1 MKCSFIWFQLDDEII
16 QNRPCQ
22 LSSIFYKSSGI
33 NRSLY
38 KVKHIQHF
46 LSDYS
51 VVIKWTII
59 CFCFSWVYL
68 EDLWFLNAELTG
80 VHDFIVVI
88 EHHFSCWCVV
98 RLLFGFQSVFY
109 EVLETILCLLIHF
122 TYSFQICFNPTKR
135 ISYISSSALCVKWK
149 LLVTQW

>member
-1 MKCSFIWFQLDDEII
+1 MLNKVLVAIKKNEMFFYLVPIGWWDHSEETVSVIFY
-16 QNRPCQ
+16 
-22 LSSIFYKSSGI
+22 FYKSSGI

-98 RLLFGFQSVFY
+98 RLLFGFQSVLY

-135 ISYISSSALCVKWK
+135 IS
-149 LLVTQW
+149 